1 MKTLLDEFKEYV
13 RVDGDDENQSLS
25 TFLSTAQLV
34 LKNSGVKLPEDY
46 YLIINEEDVYAEH
59 RLAVLVLASHFY
71 ENRQISSQ
79 NAQNQIPFS
88 VQTLILQL
96 KWVKIDESS
105 AI

>member
-1 MKTLLDEFKEYV
+1 MNTLLDEFKEYV

-25 TFLSTAQLV
+25 TFLSSAQSV
-34 LKNSGVKLPEDY
+34 LKNAGVTLPENY
-46 YLIINEEDVYAEH
+46 YLNINGQDIYAEH

-71 ENRQISSQ
+71 ENRQIASQ

-88 VQTLILQL
+88 IQTLILQL